1 MRAVLFVLL
10 LTACSGW
17 SAPQASPPA
26 QDKATGDEPQ
36 ASQSSSH
43 PSGAPAHPG
52 DAAAPSRP
60 TSASDG
66 APERGA
72 DTRGAMQRHDE
83 RAERAR
89 WALVSGDLASFK
101 REMDG
106 LRVGALPGERADL
119 GGALVRAATSAAEHD
134 TIAKAAEGLGQVGLA
149 CARCHE
155 QFPAARYPAT
165 GYVEGDRDVAD
176 RMQRHAWAV
185 EAMWHGLVTPSVRA
199 WEIGAKTLAD
209 PDLDLVA
216 GFPDSDAGRAQ
227 AQAFAQVASAARGID
242 PTARPAA
249 FGSVIAQCAGCHAAL
264 GKGPSPEPDE
274 EP

>member
-1 MRAVLFVLL
+1 MRAVLPVLL
-10 LTACSGW
+10 LAACTGW
-17 SAPQASPPA
+17 SAPPTPGPA
-26 QDKATGDEPQ
+26 TGAPSGDEP
-36 ASQSSSH
+36 ASSAE
-43 PSGAPAHPG
+43 SGGRSGEPAYPG
-52 DAAAPSRP
+52 DAAASSRP
-60 TSASDG
+60 SPEG

-72 DTRGAMQRHDE
+72 DTRDAMQRHDE

-89 WALVSGDLASFK
+89 WALVSGDLPSFK
-101 REMDG
+101 RALDG
-106 LRVGALPGERADL
+106 MRVEALPGERADL
-119 GGALVRAATSAAEHD
+119 GGALVQAAKAAAEHD
-134 TIAKAAEGLGQVGLA
+134 TVAKAAEGLGQVGQA

-227 AQAFAQVASAARGID
+227 AHAFAQAASAARGID
-242 PTARPAA
+242 PAARPAA
-249 FGSVIAQCAGCHAAL
+249 FGAVIAQCAGCHAAL
-264 GKGPSPEPDE
+264 GTGPSPEPDE